1 MYTVDETYKNIE
13 AEFKPRSK
21 WNQGVKETALALLD
35 SLDMPETVLP
45 DHFGSRRALLL
56 NGADNWREYSYGGCA
71 LVYNV
76 DIAARFFTP
85 SEMRRY
91 MADGHDASMAFR
103 GEPLL
108 DLQARASARRSV
120 LSAVRAGT
128 LRGKSCVRSAP
139 SINVT
144 RTTVFL

>member
-21 WNQGVKETALALLD
+21 WDQGVKDTALALLD

-56 NGADNWREYSYGGCA
+56 NGAGQLAGIQLRRVRSRVQRGYRRQV
-71 LVYNV
+71 LH
-76 DIAARFFTP
+76 P

-108 DLQARASARRSV
+108 DLQARALSQAERVISRYAREH
-120 LSAVRAGT
+120 
-128 LRGKSCVRSAP
+128 
-139 SINVT
+139 
-144 RTTVFL
+144 